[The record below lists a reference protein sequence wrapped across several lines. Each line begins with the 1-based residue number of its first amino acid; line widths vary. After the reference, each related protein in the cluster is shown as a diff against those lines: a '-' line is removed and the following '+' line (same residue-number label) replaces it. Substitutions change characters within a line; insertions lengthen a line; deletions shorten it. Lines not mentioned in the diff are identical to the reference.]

1 MPDSVVHLSAVVVG
15 GGPAG
20 LMVAEQLSKAG
31 VLVDLYDA
39 MPTVG
44 RKFLRAGIGGLNLT
58 HNEDWQDFTGRY
70 GDKAPRLK
78 SLLDS
83 FTAHDLR
90 DWAAGLDVETFV
102 GSSGRVFPLEKK
114 AAPLLRRWLRR
125 LRDNGVRIH
134 SRHRWQDW
142 DDSGNIRIQSPDKLL
157 TVKADMIFFALGGG
171 SWSALGSDG
180 HWLAKFKAAGISCQE
195 FRPSNCGFEYS
206 WSADILNKYSGSP
219 LKLIALSVCDNHG
232 VEWRQRGD
240 AVIAAYGI
248 EGGPVYGISAV
259 IRDVIAQRGE
269 CTVYWDLDP
278 DRSLEKLQ
286 AAIAKRR
293 PKDSLANVLRKQC
306 GLVGNKLAVF
316 KALTSKAQMADLDG
330 LPALI
335 KNLPQ
340 TITAIRPLD
349 EAISTDG
356 GICFS
361 AIDDKLML
369 IQRPNTYCVG
379 EMLDW
384 EAPTGGYLLT
394 ACFATAVW
402 AANAA
407 LVRKAASG

>member
-1 MPDSVVHLSAVVVG
+1 MADSVTHLAAVVIG

-31 VLVDLYDA
+31 IIVDVYDA

-58 HNEDWQDFTGRY
+58 HNENWQSFVGRY
-70 GDKAPRLK
+70 GDKADILRPA
-78 SLLDS
+78 LDA
-83 FTAHDLR
+83 FTANDLR
-90 DWAAGLDVETFV
+90 TWVAGLGVETFV

-114 AAPLLRRWLRR
+114 AAPLLRRWLSR
-125 LRDNGVRIH
+125 LRENGVRIH
-134 SRHRWQDW
+134 SRHRWMGWNDR
-142 DDSGNIRIQSPDKLL
+142 DELLIQGHESQL
-157 TVKADMIFFALGGG
+157 TIKAEHCFFAMGGG

-180 HWLAKFKAAGISCQE
+180 HWLARFKDRGVPCQA

-206 WSADILNKYSGSP
+206 WPADIKTQHSGEP
-219 LKLIALSVCDNHG
+219 LKSIAVSIRDAKG

-240 AVIAAYGI
+240 AVIASYGI
-248 EGGPVYGISAV
+248 EGGPVYGISAPM
-259 IRDVIAQRGE
+259 RDAIEQDGR
-269 CTVYWDLDP
+269 CTIYWDLDP
-278 DRSLEKLQ
+278 DRSVEKLQ
-286 AAIAKRR
+286 QTIAKRR

-306 GLVGNKLAVF
+306 GLNGSKLALF
-316 KALTSKAQMADLDG
+316 KALTSKEQMADIDA

-335 KNLPQ
+335 KHLPQ
-340 TITAIRPLD
+340 TFSATREID

-356 GICFS
+356 GICFT
-361 AIDDKLML
+361 AVDDKLML
-369 IQRPNTYCVG
+369 KQMPNSYCVG

-402 AANAA
+402 AAKAA
-407 LVRKAASG
+407 LAGKTN